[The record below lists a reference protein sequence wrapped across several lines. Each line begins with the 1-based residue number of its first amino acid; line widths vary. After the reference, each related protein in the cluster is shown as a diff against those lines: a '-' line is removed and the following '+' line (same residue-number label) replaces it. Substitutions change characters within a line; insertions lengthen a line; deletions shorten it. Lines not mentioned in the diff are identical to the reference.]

1 MNKKK
6 EQLTMKKFK
15 KVIALVLVLIMC
27 FGVMPMTDLGIKADA
42 AYENTASSYNYP
54 IRKIVDTGR
63 GFSSSGHKAVDFTA
77 AKGTAVY
84 ASKSGTV
91 AVVYSGCKNYSG
103 AGSGTDCKEKGCT
116 SSVKTY
122 MSSYGGYFCNYG
134 YGNGVIVKN
143 DDGKYC
149 SYAHLNSVNVKKGDA
164 VTPSTKLGEVG
175 SSGCSTGAHLHF
187 SIHEKADSTAGA
199 VYDPFKYIFPG
210 FKIDITNNGSG
221 SVNPKF
227 RIYFPWKDFEASEC
241 KISFGTSSSSLTKT
255 SADYNFET
263 DMCYYDL
270 GSKFGNL
277 TNGKTYY
284 IKVSVTKNG
293 TTFTSNTYSFVAGA
307 GNKTFLDYSAV
318 ASSTVTVTF
327 NANGGSCST
336 ASKTVTRGSTYGTLP
351 TPTRGDYNFNGWYT
365 SASGGTKVTSSTT
378 VSATGNHTLYAQWT
392 CNHSTTEIRD
402 AKNATCSVEGYTGDT
417 YCKICNAK
425 TVTGTAVNKLPHT
438 EVIDNAASASCT
450 VTGLTEG
457 KHCSVCN
464 TIVVAQQT
472 IPANGHVEVID
483 KAVSATCTNTGLT
496 EGTHCSVC
504 NTVIVAQQSV
514 AAFDH
519 KDNNFDGKCDYCGKS
534 STITDNPDDP
544 IKDCSCSCHKGGT
557 AGVFFMILNFFQKL
571 FGINAVCTCG
581 VKH

>member
-1 MNKKK
+1 MKTNKKI
-6 EQLTMKKFK
+6 LS
-15 KVIALVLVLIMC
+15 LVLTVLMIFSM
-27 FGVMPMTDLGIKADA
+27 VSVVASA
-42 AYENTASSYNYP
+42 AYENTVSSYNYP

-77 AKGTAVY
+77 SKGTAVY

-149 SYAHLNSVNVKKGDA
+149 SYAHLNSVNVKKGDV
-164 VTPSTKLGEVG
+164 VTPNTKLGEVG

-187 SIHEKADSTAGA
+187 AIHEKADSTAGA

-210 FKIDITNNGSG
+210 FKIDLTNNGSS

-227 RIYFPWKDFEASEC
+227 RIYFPWKDFESSEC
-241 KISFGTSSSSLTKT
+241 KISFGTSASSLTKT
-255 SADYNFET
+255 SNDVDNNT

-277 TNGKTYY
+277 TKGKTYY
-284 IKVSVTKNG
+284 IKVSVTKGG
-293 TTFTSNTYSFVAGA
+293 TTFTSSTYSFVAGG
-307 GNKTFLDYSAV
+307 GNKTFLDYSTV
-318 ASSTVTVTF
+318 AASTVTATF
-327 NANGGSCST
+327 NANGGTCST

-351 TPTRGDYNFNGWYT
+351 TPTRSGYTFNGWFT
-365 SASGGTKVTSSTT
+365 AASGGSKVTSSTT

-392 CNHSTTEIRD
+392 CTHSSTEVRNT
-402 AKNATCSVEGYTGDT
+402 KTATCTAEGYTGDT
-417 YCKICNAK
+417 YCKTCNTK
-425 TVTGTAVNKLPHT
+425 TATGSAINKLPHI
-438 EVIDNAASASCT
+438 EVIDNAVSVGCT
-450 VTGLTEG
+450 TTGLTEG
-457 KHCSVCN
+457 KHCSVCG
-464 TIVVAQQT
+464 TVTVAQQT
-472 IPANGHVEVID
+472 IPAKGHTEVID
-483 KAVSATCTNTGLT
+483 KAVAATCTKAGLT
-496 EGTHCSVC
+496 EGKHCSVC
-504 NTVIVAQQSV
+504 STVIVAQNTV
-514 AAFDH
+514 KATGH
-519 KDNNFDGKCDYCGKS
+519 KDNNFDGKCDNCGIS
-534 STITDNPDDP
+534 STTPDTPDIP
-544 IKDCSCSCHKGGT
+544 DTPTKDCSCSCHKGGI
-557 AGVFFMILNFFQKL
+557 AGFFFKILNFFQKL
-571 FGINAVCTCG
+571 FGINTVCLCG